1 MTGSSQVKA
10 SGSIN
15 GFKDPRL
22 NVDVKAD
29 AALADL
35 GVPLRLPKP
44 HAGRVKFE
52 GKLSY
57 DARELLLIT
66 GRARGADLA
75 LHEGSVRVDHIAVQ
89 SDVRMTNATVE
100 LRGTNVE
107 ALGGSFRGEA
117 TITEWKHVHAKGL
130 VDGISLATAN
140 QFTGPQKMP
149 YTGRISGPVEV
160 TGTGGLRNWK
170 AGGNLNITPAGG
182 GVPVSGNVEVAYDQS
197 QDSIQLGRVATDASV
212 QSSRCQRNAG
222 RLIEGSLES
231 PQFGRSGSALS
242 MTGSGPDKLPL
253 TLNERGTAVFTGEVN
268 GPIKAARVAGSL
280 VLTEFEVQKQK
291 VDRLVASID
300 VTSAGAQVSSFALGQ
315 ESLRLEGSASADL
328 HDWKLADT
336 AAIKANVKL
345 QGANVEKLL
354 ATAGQKLPV
363 AGG

>member
-1 MTGSSQVKA
+1 MKA

-75 LHEGSVRVDHIAVQ
+75 VHEGPVRVDHIGVQ

-107 ALGGSFRGEA
+107 ALGGSFRGQA

-140 QFTGPQKMP
+140 QFTGLQKMP

-160 TGTGGLRNWK
+160 TGTAGLRNWK

-197 QDSIQLGRVATDASV
+197 QDSIQLGASRLTLP
-212 QSSRCQRNAG
+212 SSRLDVSGTLGASLKVQ
-222 RLIEGSLES
+222 LES
-231 PQFGRSGSALS
+231 RNLGDLVPALS
-242 MTGSGPDKLPL
+242 MTGSGPENRPL
-253 TLNERGTAVFTGEVN
+253 LSMRAE
-268 GPIKAARVAGSL
+268 PLSL
-280 VLTEFEVQKQK
+280 
-291 VDRLVASID
+291 
-300 VTSAGAQVSSFALGQ
+300 QV
-315 ESLRLEGSASADL
+315 R
-328 HDWKLADT
+328 
-336 AAIKANVKL
+336 
-345 QGANVEKLL
+345 
-354 ATAGQKLPV
+354 
-363 AGG
+363 